1 MGAVVD
7 ERHAASRETGRGTPD
22 GADADVEA
30 VIRAS
35 RALLGVI
42 ATSVTEALETV
53 TLPQFR
59 VLVVLASSGPLPIGA
74 VAARLNAVPS
84 TFSRFLDRMEDAG
97 LVARSPSPGSR
108 REILVQLAEKGA
120 GIVHEATQ
128 RRRESVAE
136 ILRRLGP
143 AERAAIVAALD
154 TFSAAAGEPSPE
166 TMLTMGL

>member
-7 ERHAASRETGRGTPD
+7 ERHEASRETAGGPAE
-22 GADADVEA
+22 GAGADVEA

-59 VLVVLASSGPLPIGA
+59 VLVVLASSGPLPVGA
-74 VAARLNAVPS
+74 VAGRLRAVPS

-108 REILVQLAEKGA
+108 REVLVKLTDKGA
-120 GIVHEATQ
+120 RIVHEATQ
-128 RRRESVAE
+128 RRRESMAE
-136 ILRRLGP
+136 ILGRLEP
-143 AERAAIVAALD
+143 DQRAALVSALD
-154 TFSAAAGEPSPE
+154 TFSTAAGEPSPE
-166 TMLTMGL
+166 SLLTMGL

>member
-1 MGAVVD
+1 MGAVDD
-7 ERHAASRETGRGTPD
+7 EGHQRGREAGGAGPG

-120 GIVHEATQ
+120 RIVHEATQ

-136 ILRRLGP
+136 ILGRLGP
-143 AERAAIVAALD
+143 SERAAIVAALD